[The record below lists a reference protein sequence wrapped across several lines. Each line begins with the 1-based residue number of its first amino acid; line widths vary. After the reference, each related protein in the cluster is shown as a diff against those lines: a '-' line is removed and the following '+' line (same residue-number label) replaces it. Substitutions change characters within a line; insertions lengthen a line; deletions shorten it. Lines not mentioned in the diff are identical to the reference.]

1 MSIGAERAMAQQ
13 PEGGSRET
21 EERVSQVVPF
31 QFESVEAEEA
41 PAPSGWG
48 IRLFA
53 AGLILAALGW
63 LGFVGHALV
72 AEGLPSTP
80 AAWTS
85 GIASVSAPLIL
96 LTMLWIAFGRTSR
109 RETAAFVAALGEMRR
124 ESEALESVLAR
135 VAARIADNGAA
146 LSDEAARLMALG
158 DEAADRL
165 GRVTRHIALESAE
178 LERRAQ
184 ALDNAAGNARIDLG
198 VLMNDLPSA
207 EAQARAA
214 AEALRAAGIAAHEQA
229 AALDGHVAALTARG
243 REVDEAVGGAA
254 QRLGAQIA
262 RIESGASAA
271 HERMDQAAAQLNA
284 AVDGAMARASESVEQ
299 TRASL
304 DAQGRAMLAMV
315 DQARAALD
323 QAGSEA
329 GTALAD
335 RIETIGARVAA
346 IAEGLAAQEQ
356 AGAAL
361 VARLSGE
368 LDGLETRLREVGET
382 GDAHGAR
389 VAQSIAALHDAAAR
403 LHAELDSGSAASG
416 GLIDRTHEVAGALAN
431 VSEQLRGLLVS
442 ALGDVEGQAART
454 KDAVKSVV
462 PAMDEV
468 RASAAEAA
476 RSLAEGESSIARQ
489 RAAIEA
495 VAAAAQQALDHLGSA
510 DEAAGRLSQDTGPRL
525 VAQLVR
531 VKEAANQAATHAREA
546 IAAAIPESVAA
557 LAQASREAI
566 SDAVG
571 RPVEEQL
578 GEIASASERASEAAR
593 AASERLT
600 RQLLALTET
609 AQAVEER
616 IAEDQARRDEEDAN
630 ALGRRVSL
638 LIEALNSTAIDVS
651 KLLSNEIADSAWAAY
666 LKGDRGVFTR
676 RAVRLLD
683 AKDARAL
690 QNRYQEEADFREQVN
705 RYIHDFET
713 MLRRV
718 LAEREGGTL
727 GVTLLSSDMGKLYV
741 ALAQA
746 IERLR
751 R

>member
-13 PEGGSRET
+13 PDGGSPET
-21 EERVSQVVPF
+21 EEYVSGVVPF
-31 QFESVEAEEA
+31 QVESVEEEA
-41 PAPSGWG
+41 PASPAWG
-48 IRLFA
+48 VRLFA
-53 AGLILAALGW
+53 GALALAALGW
-63 LGFVGHALV
+63 LGFSAYGLV
-72 AEGLPSTP
+72 VEGYPATPS
-80 AAWTS
+80 AWS
-85 GIASVSAPLIL
+85 AWIATTSAPLIL

-109 RETAAFVAALGEMRR
+109 RETARFVAALAAMRR
-124 ESEALESVLAR
+124 ESEALENVLAI
-135 VAARIADNGAA
+135 VGSRIAANGAA

-165 GRVTRHIALESAE
+165 GRVTQHIARESAE

-184 ALDNAAGNARIDLG
+184 ALDSAAGNARIDLG
-198 VLMNDLPSA
+198 VLMSDLPSA

-214 AEALRAAGIAAHEQA
+214 AEALRAAGLAAHEQA
-229 AALDGHVAALTARG
+229 AALEGHIAALTARS

-262 RIESGASAA
+262 RIETGASAA

-304 DAQGRAMLAMV
+304 DAQGQAMLAMV
-315 DQARAALD
+315 EQARAALD

-335 RIETIGARVAA
+335 RIESIASRVAA
-346 IAEGLAAQEQ
+346 IAESLAAQEQ
-356 AGAAL
+356 AGTAL
-361 VARLSGE
+361 VERLSGE
-368 LDGLETRLREVGET
+368 LEGLEARLRQVSDT
-382 GDAHGAR
+382 GNEHGAR
-389 VAQSIAALHDAAAR
+389 VAQSIASLNDAATR
-403 LHAELDSGSAASG
+403 LHAELESGSTASG
-416 GLIDRTHEVAGALAN
+416 ALIDRTHEVAGALTT
-431 VSEQLRGLLVS
+431 VSEQLRGLLVA

-454 KDAVKSVV
+454 RDAVKSVV

-476 RSLAEGESSIARQ
+476 RSLAEGESSVSRQ
-489 RAAIEA
+489 REAIEA
-495 VAAAAQQALDHLGSA
+495 IAAAAQQALEHLGSA
-510 DEAAGRLSQDTGPRL
+510 DRAAGRLSQDTGPQL
-525 VAQLVR
+525 IAQLVR
-531 VKEAANQAATHAREA
+531 VREAANQAATHAREA
-546 IAAAIPESVAA
+546 IASAIPESVAA
-557 LAQASREAI
+557 LAKASREAI

-578 GEIASASERASEAAR
+578 GEIASASERATEAAR

-600 RQLLALTET
+600 RQLITLTET
-609 AQAVEER
+609 AKAVEER
-616 IAEDQARRDEEDAN
+616 IAEDQARREEEEAN
-630 ALGRRVSL
+630 ALSRRVSL
-638 LIEALNSTAIDVS
+638 LIEALNSTAIDVN

-676 RAVRLLD
+676 RAVRLLES
-683 AKDARAL
+683 KEAREL
-690 QNRYQEEADFREQVN
+690 QRRYEEDSDFREQVN
-705 RYIHDFET
+705 RYIHDFEA

-718 LAEREGGTL
+718 LAERDGGTL